1 MLHDLLRD
9 SLREYSQEGYQY
21 MNEEQP
27 ENMQMIEDWLDNQQ
41 IFLDFNL
48 YRRTDYEPYLSLQ
61 EGDTILLNRVT
72 SWSSS
77 EEIPDDI

>member
-27 ENMQMIEDWLDNQQ
+27 ENMQMIED
-41 IFLDFNL
+41 
-48 YRRTDYEPYLSLQ
+48 
-61 EGDTILLNRVT
+61 
-72 SWSSS
+72 
-77 EEIPDDI
+77 